1 MSGPI
6 NSYGIYFF
14 GWWLKSLE
22 EKLTRATNVG
32 SIFCTSPNVVDEI
45 SELSKLKEVE
55 LFEQM
60 GESIESWKDY
70 ISHLDIGAAKQLR
83 DETIRWREQFESV
96 LKQGRLAVVYLK
108 TDFLDVEKL
117 TVGLEKLLKK
127 EEKDWLTNL
136 EASCLEDARKCILI
150 KTPTP
155 AEFMCVRCAE
165 SILRRWYKWKTNKAI
180 GNKGWGKLLDKLAD
194 EYGKEYPSQLQ
205 LLKYLKGTRDR
216 LAHPDKTSSQSDAEH
231 TFSMVIKFTKESH
244 AVMQ

>member
-1 MSGPI
+1 MSGQI

-32 SIFCTSPNVVDEI
+32 SFFYTSPNVIDEI

-60 GESIESWKDY
+60 GGSIESWKDY
-70 ISHLDIGAAKQLR
+70 ASHLNLATAKQLR

-117 TVGLEKLLKK
+117 TGGLEKLLK
-127 EEKDWLTNL
+127 EEEEDWLTNL
-136 EASCLEDARKCILI
+136 EASCLEDARKCVLVGI
-150 KTPTP
+150 PTP

-180 GNKGWGKLLDKLAD
+180 EKKGWGKIVDELAE
-194 EYGKEYPSQLQ
+194 EYGKAYPSQLQ
-205 LLKYLKGTRDR
+205 LLKYLKETRDR
-216 LAHPDKTSSQSDAEH
+216 LAHPDKISSQSDAEH
-231 TFSMVIKFTKESH
+231 TFSMILKFTKESH